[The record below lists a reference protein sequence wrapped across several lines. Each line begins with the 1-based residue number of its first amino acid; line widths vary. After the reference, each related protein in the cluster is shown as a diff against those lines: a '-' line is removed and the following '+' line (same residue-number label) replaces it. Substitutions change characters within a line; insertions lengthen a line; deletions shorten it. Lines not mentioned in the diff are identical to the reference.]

1 MKATNSLLL
10 LTVLIALFLSPYSF
24 AVGRTVQL
32 NLAFSIGAKDDNITV
47 ASDYVAAQDA
57 GLALGIVSSGTT
69 TAAGNVTAYSSSAY
83 LLQMTQALNN
93 TRFLITFTNTSN
105 QTISDKLKQLGSRR
119 ILSKTFSNLAAAAP
133 SSMFLFLRLEYEDA
147 DITTRAR
154 WGASPIQILIKNT
167 GVDVRPQISIEVV
180 K

>member
-1 MKATNSLLL
+1 MKATNFLLL
-10 LTVLIALFLSPYSF
+10 LTVLIALFLSSYSF

-32 NLAFSIGAKDDNITV
+32 NLAFSIGSKDDNITAV
-47 ASDYVAAQDA
+47 GDYVAAQDA

-69 TAAGNVTAYSSSAY
+69 TAAGNVTGYSSGEY
-83 LLQMTQALNN
+83 MLQLTQALNN
-93 TRFLITFTNTSN
+93 NRFLIAFTNASN

-119 ILSKTFSNLAAAAP
+119 ILARTFGNLATAAP

-154 WGASPIQILIKNT
+154 WGASPIQIMIKNAGT
-167 GVDVRPQISIEVV
+167 DVRPQISIEVV

>member
-1 MKATNSLLL
+1 MKVTNSLLL
-10 LTVLIALFLSPYSF
+10 LTVLLVFSSYSF

-32 NLAFSIGAKDDNITV
+32 NLAFSIGTKDDNIT
-47 ASDYVAAQDA
+47 AAGDYVAAQDA

-69 TAAGNVTAYSSSAY
+69 TAAGNVTGYSSGEY
-83 LLQMTQALNN
+83 MLQLTQGLNN
-93 TRFLITFTNTSN
+93 NRFLIAFTNASN
-105 QTISDKLKQLGSRR
+105 QTISDKLKQLGNRK
-119 ILSKTFSNLAAAAP
+119 ILSRTFGNLATAAS

-154 WGASPIQILIKNT
+154 WGVSPIQLLIKNT
-167 GVDVRPQISIEVV
+167 GTDVRPQISIEVV